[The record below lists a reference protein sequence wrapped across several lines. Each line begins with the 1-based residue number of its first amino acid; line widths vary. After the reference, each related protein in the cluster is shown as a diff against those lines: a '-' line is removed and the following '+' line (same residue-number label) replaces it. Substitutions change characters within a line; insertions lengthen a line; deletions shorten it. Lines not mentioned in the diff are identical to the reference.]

1 MPSLTP
7 SPKFRL
13 LRFGSDVCGP
23 CVGMDRAKTLE
34 KFAAAHPEVTVLRVC
49 LADKKGV
56 PYRDANEWAD
66 TYGIAATPTLIFESD
81 AGAELVRLEQAVTL
95 KDLDKALQR
104 AQERLKRGPL
114 GLDTLKAE
122 EAR

>member
-1 MPSLTP
+1 
-7 SPKFRL
+7 
-13 LRFGSDVCGP
+13 
-23 CVGMDRAKTLE
+23 MDRAKTLE
-34 KFAAAHPEVTVLRVC
+34 KFAADHPEVTVLRLC

-56 PYRDANEWAD
+56 PYKDSNEWAD
-66 TYGIAATPTLIFESD
+66 AYGIMATPTLIIESED
-81 AGAELVRLEQAVTL
+81 GRELVRLESAVSV

-114 GLDTLKAE
+114 ALDTLKPE

>member
-1 MPSLTP
+1 MPSSAKTQ
-7 SPKFRL
+7 FRL

-23 CVGMDRAKTLE
+23 CLGMDKAKTLE
-34 KFAAAHPEVTVLRVC
+34 KFAAAHPEVTVLRLC

-56 PYRDANEWAD
+56 PYKDANEWAD
-66 TYGIAATPTLIFESD
+66 AYGIMATPTLIFESED
-81 AGAELVRLEQAVTL
+81 GRELVRLEAAVSV

-114 GLDTLKAE
+114 ALDTLKPE